1 MCAEELYLELSE
13 EVDVEEDLEGLLL
26 ETVWTE
32 EVGPEVKDVI
42 MLLKK

>member
-1 MCAEELYLELSE
+1 MCAEELYLALSAE
-13 EVDVEEDLEGLLL
+13 GDVEEDLEGLLL